1 MLTMPILMLFYK
13 DVGFTTTQSFQ
24 LKAFYSISI
33 VIFDLPSGYLADII
47 GRKRSILIG
56 AVLGTLGFF
65 IYSTTTG
72 FYAFLLAEIA
82 LGIGQSFINGADG
95 ALLYDSLRESKRE
108 SDYLKYEGRMF
119 SVGNFS
125 EAAGSF
131 CGGILAFYSLRL
143 PFFFQ
148 TGVAFMAIPAALLL
162 YEPLRQES
170 TRKSFI
176 EVLVTMKDALVNNI
190 PLRWNMLFSAL
201 IGSATLTMAWIYQLR
216 LKSVGFDEVAIG
228 ATAMVLNV
236 MAGIVTAFAYRVE
249 AQLKP
254 KVTLLATT
262 VVITLSFILAS
273 FTTGYLL
280 LIVFAL
286 FYSARGVIN
295 PVLKEYVNRVIGS
308 DVRASILSLRSVSI
322 RLLFAVIGP
331 FFGWY
336 TDFYSLEEAMAILGI
351 MFTITTLFSIY
362 VFFKASSSK
371 KNIINLN

>member
-1 MLTMPILMLFYK
+1 MRYG
-13 DVGFTTTQSFQ
+13 DHS
-24 LKAFYSISI
+24 
-33 VIFDLPSGYLADII
+33 
-47 GRKRSILIG
+47 
-56 AVLGTLGFF
+56 
-65 IYSTTTG
+65 
-72 FYAFLLAEIA
+72 
-82 LGIGQSFINGADG
+82 
-95 ALLYDSLRESKRE
+95 
-108 SDYLKYEGRMF
+108 
-119 SVGNFS
+119 
-125 EAAGSF
+125 
-131 CGGILAFYSLRL
+131 
-143 PFFFQ
+143 FFQ

-190 PLRWNMLFSAL
+190 PLRWNMHFSAL
-201 IGSATLTMAWIYQLR
+201 TGSATLTMAWIYQLR

-308 DVRASILSLRSVSI
+308 DVRASILSLGSVSI
-322 RLLFAVIGP
+322 RLLFAVIGL

-336 TDFYSLEEAMAILGI
+336 NDFYSLEEAMAILGI

>member
-33 VIFDLPSGYLADII
+33 VVFDLPSGYLADII

-72 FYAFLLAEIA
+72 FYPFLIAEIA

-95 ALLYDSLRESKRE
+95 ALLYDSLHESKRE

-131 CGGILAFYSLRL
+131 CGGLLAFYSLRL
-143 PFFFQ
+143 PFVVQ
-148 TGVAFMAIPAALLL
+148 TGVAFMAVPAALLL

-170 TRKSFI
+170 TRKRFI
-176 EVLVTMKDALVNNI
+176 EVLISMKDSLATNI

-228 ATAMVLNV
+228 ASAMVLNII
-236 MAGIVTAFAYRVE
+236 AGFVTAFAYRVE
-249 AQLKP
+249 AQWKP

-280 LIVFAL
+280 LMVFAL

-336 TDFYSLEEAMAILGI
+336 TDLYSLEEAMAILGI
-351 MFTITTLFSIY
+351 MFTLTTLFAIF
-362 VFFKASSSK
+362 VFFKTASVKSHILK
-371 KNIINLN
+371 